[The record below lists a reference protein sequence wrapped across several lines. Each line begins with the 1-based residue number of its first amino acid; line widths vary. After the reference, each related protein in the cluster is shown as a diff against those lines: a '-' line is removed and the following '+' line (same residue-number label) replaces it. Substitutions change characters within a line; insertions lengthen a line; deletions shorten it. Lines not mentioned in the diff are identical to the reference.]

1 MLHLLFRLGHETFAL
16 PAMDIEAVL
25 ALPELET
32 LDHAPAHLAGLMR
45 YRGQFV
51 PVLDIS
57 LLHGGAPAP
66 SVISTRIILVRPAP
80 DAPLLGLIVEQAMEM
95 LNLEVRQTL
104 APEWVGRNDW
114 LAPEVFD
121 TELGLV
127 RAVNWRALLTPEI
140 QGLAAQA

>member
-32 LDHAPAHLAGLMR
+32 LEHAPAHFAGLMR
-45 YRGQFV
+45 YHGQFV

-57 LLHGGAPAP
+57 LLHGGSPAPA
-66 SVISTRIILVRPAP
+66 VISTRVILVRADR

-104 APEWVGRNDW
+104 APEFVGDNEW

-127 RAVNWRALLTPEI
+127 RAVHWRALLTPDI
-140 QGLAAQA
+140 QVLAKPA